1 MENTYKFC
9 VCILTRRPPSAH
21 ENREVNPHGARGEIY
36 FRCSAANTKALS
48 FFYIISPRYI
58 FVYSF
63 ILSRPVFFNFGPP
76 ICLLG
81 LATALLKAALRRGW
95 CNRPLCQELFLIHLR
110 PRRKCAHPPTNPP
123 ALTRLT
129 WSHGEWSFLIYLR
142 TFQLSFFILE
152 SVLQLFLQERAT
164 FCYLFSKLKTAAGPI
179 SPINEFILM
188 SSVH

>member
-1 MENTYKFC
+1 VYS
-9 VCILTRRPPSAH
+9 PSAH

-36 FRCSAANTKALS
+36 FRCSAANTKGLS

-58 FVYSF
+58 YSF

-81 LATALLKAALRRGW
+81 LATALLKAALRRGARGGGW
-95 CNRPLCQELFLIHLR
+95 CATDPFVKNFFSSICGCEEKV
-110 PRRKCAHPPTNPP
+110 RRAP

-142 TFQLSFFILE
+142 TSNSLPLFSNPCYSSFYKRAGNFLLFIFQAKSAAVANTIRLKSK
-152 SVLQLFLQERAT
+152 RAT
-164 FCYLFSKLKTAAGPI
+164 NL
-179 SPINEFILM
+179 
-188 SSVH
+188 